1 MAKKTGEDL
10 TKDKRKQEEN
20 ALTKCK
26 ETAARLGLKMK
37 PLAACFNPETNHF
50 IIFFRAEERIDFRE
64 LVWKLRHSL
73 KARLELRQIGPR
85 DEAKLL
91 GGIGRCGYPLC
102 CLSFLGDFAPV
113 SIKMA
118 KEQGL
123 ALNPMKISGICGR
136 LLCCLAYE
144 SKDYTGTKKMPQS
157 EQETAT
163 PGDNASVHSADNDN
177 SIETYPLI
185 SDD

>member
-1 MAKKTGEDL
+1 MAKMTEDL
-10 TKDKRKQEEN
+10 IKDKQKQEEE
-20 ALTKCK
+20 ALAKCK
-26 ETAARLGLKMK
+26 QMAAKLDLKMK
-37 PLAACFNPETNHF
+37 PLAARFNPEANCF

-64 LVWKLRHSL
+64 LVRKLRHGL
-73 KARLELRQIGPR
+73 RARLELRQVGPR

-91 GGIGRCGYPLC
+91 GGTGKCGYPLC
-102 CLSFLGDFAPV
+102 CQSFLGDFAPV

-144 SKDYTGTKKMPQS
+144 SKDYTQPKKMSRS
-157 EQETAT
+157 EQETTA
-163 PGDNASVHSADNDN
+163 PQEQVPADSAASNE
-177 SIETYPLI
+177 SIETYPLV